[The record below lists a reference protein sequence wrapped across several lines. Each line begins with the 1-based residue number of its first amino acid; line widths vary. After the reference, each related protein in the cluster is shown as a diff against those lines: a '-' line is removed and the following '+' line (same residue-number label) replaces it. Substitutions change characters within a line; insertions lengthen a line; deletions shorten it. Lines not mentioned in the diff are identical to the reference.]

1 MRWLN
6 SITNSMDMNLSK
18 VWEMVKHR
26 KSFVLQSMESQ
37 RVGHNLVTEQ
47 QLSQA
52 GSMGAETN
60 GEVILIFLKSFK
72 G

>member
-26 KSFVLQSMESQ
+26 KSFVLQSMDSQ
-37 RVGHNLVTEQ
+37 IVGHNLVTEQ
-47 QLSQA
+47 QLS
-52 GSMGAETN
+52 
-60 GEVILIFLKSFK
+60 
-72 G
+72 

>member
-1 MRWLN
+1 
-6 SITNSMDMNLSK
+6 
-18 VWEMVKHR
+18 MVKHR
-26 KSFVLQSMESQ
+26 KAFVLQSMESQ